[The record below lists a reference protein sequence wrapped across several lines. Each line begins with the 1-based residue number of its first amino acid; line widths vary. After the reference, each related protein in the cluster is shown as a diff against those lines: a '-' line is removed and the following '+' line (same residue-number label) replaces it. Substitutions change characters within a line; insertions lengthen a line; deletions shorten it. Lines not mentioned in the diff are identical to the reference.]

1 MRDVTKYLNEQKDAA
16 QADKELA
23 AQWTKIEELYNKKL
37 WHQLTLELETLVRH
51 PSMQS
56 GQSLVVLYNNFI
68 GDFESKMNPLSLVQ
82 LAMVIVEQIK
92 DPEESKAFVNKIGEI
107 GSVKSNSEA
116 FGLTRVLVGKTYL
129 HQQQKQKETKA
140 IIDEVEELLND
151 VDGVSPVHS
160 HYYLLASDL
169 YKIQGRHAEFYRSSL
184 RYLGCTDIST
194 LSTEDKQK
202 NAFFLSLA
210 ALLGE
215 GVYNFGELLAHPVL
229 QTLKGTE
236 NEWLIDLLFAFN
248 SGDVQKFR
256 SVKNKWSTQ
265 ADLAANENLLFEKVC
280 LLCLMEMTFRR
291 EATQRQINFKEISEA
306 TTLPINQVELLVMK
320 ALSQGL
326 VKGKIDQVGQV
337 VHLTWVQAR
346 VLNTDQLKVMMTKIN
361 SWCTAVGDM
370 ERLIENKAGD
380 ILTF

>member
-92 DPEESKAFVNKIGEI
+92 DPEESKAFVTKIGEI

>member
-1 MRDVTKYLNEQKDAA
+1 MTKYLNEQKDAA

-92 DPEESKAFVNKIGEI
+92 DPEESKAFVSKIGEI

-194 LSTEDKQK
+194 LSTEEKQK

-256 SVKNKWSTQ
+256 NVKNKWSTQ